1 MEGEADHALGPERLR
16 NQADRWESLELAR
29 LTEGR
34 PPSRICSMLPAAA
47 YEQKVCG
54 RYADGR

>member
-1 MEGEADHALGPERLR
+1 MEDGYQLGPERLR